1 MGEFKKLDLIQ
12 KEKEYIDREK
22 NLRTYDGKADDHP
35 FFDDITDDDVSEF
48 EDIDVDDDLF
58 ND

>member
-12 KEKEYIDREK
+12 KEKEYAKREEVK
-22 NLRTYDGKADDHP
+22 PTDDHP
-35 FFDDITDDDVSEF
+35 FFDDIADDDVSEF
-48 EDIDVDDDLF
+48 EDLDIDDDIF